1 MIIVHK
7 MDIVHRDIKPLNI
20 LVDEKGVV
28 KIIDFGSSV
37 KLKDSK
43 QKLKGSE
50 GTYHFMAP

>member
-1 MIIVHK
+1 MHK
-7 MDIVHRDIKPLNI
+7 LNIVHRDIKPLNI
-20 LVDEKGVV
+20 LVDDQGVV

-37 KLKDSK
+37 KLKNPS